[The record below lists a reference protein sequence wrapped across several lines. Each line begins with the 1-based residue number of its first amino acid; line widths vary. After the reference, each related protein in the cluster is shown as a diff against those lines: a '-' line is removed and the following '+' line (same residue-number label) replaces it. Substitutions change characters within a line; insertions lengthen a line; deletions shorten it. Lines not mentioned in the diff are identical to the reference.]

1 MDTPM
6 RSTTKKLSH
15 APNTASELP
24 VPDEPVPVPAVT
36 VIDGDS
42 SMTWLSS
49 LDGVP
54 SPNVAQNDEPAPDGD
69 AARIL
74 LMVVMFAT
82 NPTFCDMRNRAPSAA
97 SRLYTSPAAR
107 VPEPPAGCTT
117 CAVPRQCAMP
127 FGTPVLS

>member
-6 RSTTKKLSH
+6 RSTTRKLSH
-15 APNTASELP
+15 APNTARLLP

-42 SMTWLSS
+42 SMTWFSS
-49 LDGVP
+49 REGVP
-54 SPNVAQNDEPAPDGD
+54 SPRVAQNDDPAPDGD
-69 AARIL
+69 ALRIL
-74 LMVVMFAT
+74 LMVVMLAT
-82 NPTFCDMRNRAPSAA
+82 NPTFWDSRNRGPSAA

-117 CAVPRQCAMP
+117 CAV
-127 FGTPVLS
+127 